1 MTAEIFTNAERKMA
15 RAVEVM
21 ERDFQGIRTGRAS
34 TSLVE
39 RIHVDYYGTMTALNQ
54 LASISVPEAHQ
65 IVKYTF
71 DNIDFDF
78 LPAQWLVRLGN
89 VRATMTMH
97 QPFPDVWLPRDLE
110 FLVDAQVA
118 TGRFDVRWSAEYRDY
133 RQADVTSKFRV
144 GPER

>member
-1 MTAEIFTNAERKMA
+1 MMNKVA
-15 RAVEVM
+15 
-21 ERDFQGIRTGRAS
+21 
-34 TSLVE
+34 LVTLWIE
-39 RIHVDYYGTMTALNQ
+39 PD
-54 LASISVPEAHQ
+54 AHQ

-71 DNIDFDF
+71 DNVGFDF

-118 TGRFDVRWSAEYRDY
+118 DRPLRRPLERRVSRLPAAGREVEVQGRAGR
-133 RQADVTSKFRV
+133 
-144 GPER
+144 